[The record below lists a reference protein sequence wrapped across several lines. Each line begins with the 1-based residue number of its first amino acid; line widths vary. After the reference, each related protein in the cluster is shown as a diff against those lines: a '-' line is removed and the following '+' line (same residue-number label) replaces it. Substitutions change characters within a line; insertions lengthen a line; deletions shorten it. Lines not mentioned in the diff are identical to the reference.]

1 MKSGKTALRG
11 KDIRKG
17 NEKLVL
23 RLIQK
28 RGNLSQSEVVEIT
41 GLKAPTILRIFSNL
55 EERKLIQITMRPKDA
70 VEKKGRKPVFY
81 TINPE
86 AGYVVG
92 VEFWSD
98 AATVVISNL
107 TRETILSQTI
117 EIEKG
122 INGEKVL
129 LILKE
134 LIENAIKSAKI
145 DPDLVI
151 GVGLGAPG
159 RVDTETGRVVY
170 YSRISGLLNF
180 DLKEYLEEHLN
191 LPVMVNNNCSVIAMN
206 EYSMNPELK
215 KGPIMAILIRGGV
228 GGAYINEG
236 KVLTAGSVT
245 TVELG
250 HLSVDPRGREC
261 SCGRRGCLETYLS
274 EGAILEDLSSIVS
287 LNSLEELEKS
297 LHDSDDPEIQLKVD
311 EFIREKG
318 GILTHTIQNLN
329 NLFSPES
336 YLIISRSRTFS
347 DDLASRVEEAAGK
360 ITFAP
365 GGRQPTFIPVEYNP
379 LHAGMGAC
387 DLVFSEYFR
396 QDGKL

>member
-170 YSRISGLLNF
+170 YSRISGWLNF

>member
-23 RLIQK
+23 RLIQQK
-28 RGNLSQSEVVEIT
+28 DNLSQSEVVEIT
-41 GLKAPTILRIFSNL
+41 GLKAPTILRIFNNL
-55 EERKLIQITMRPKDA
+55 EEQKLIQVTTRPRES

-81 TINPE
+81 TLNPE
-86 AGYVVG
+86 AGYIVG

-117 EIEKG
+117 EINKG
-122 INGEKVL
+122 IDGQQVL

-134 LIENAIKSAKI
+134 LIENAIKSAGI
-145 DPDLVI
+145 DPDMVI

-159 RVDTETGRVVY
+159 RVDTKTGKVIY
-170 YSRISGLLNF
+170 YSRINGLVNF
-180 DLKEYLEEHLN
+180 DLKTYLEENLN
-191 LPVMVNNNCSVIAMN
+191 LPVYVNNNCSVIAMN
-206 EYSMNPELK
+206 EYNMNTEIK

-228 GGAYINEG
+228 GGAYINDG
-236 KVLTAGSVT
+236 KVLTAGSIT

-250 HLSVDPRGREC
+250 HISVDPKGREC

-274 EGAILEDLSSIVS
+274 EGAILEDLSSIVV
-287 LNSLEELEKS
+287 LDSLEELEKS
-297 LHDSDDPEIQLKVD
+297 LHDSDDPEIQGKVD
-311 EFIREKG
+311 AFIREKG
-318 GILTHTIQNLN
+318 DILSHTIQNLN

-347 DDLASRVEEAAGK
+347 EDLVTRVKEADSRF
-360 ITFAP
+360 TFAP
-365 GGRQPTFIPVEYNP
+365 GGRHPNFIPVEYNP

-396 QDGKL
+396 QDGHL